1 MEEKKK
7 KVFGAVLATA
17 ALALAVSCTTV
28 APGEAN
34 AGVSA
39 NAKRGEATGGFLFGL
54 IPVTSADVSIST
66 AAANGGV
73 KNIATVDH
81 KAVSYLGIWVVRTTI
96 VTGE

>member
-1 MEEKKK
+1 MKKII
-7 KVFGAVLATA
+7 GAIAAAA
-17 ALALAVSCTTV
+17 ALFLAASCTTV
-28 APGEAN
+28 APGTAN
-34 AGVSA
+34 AGAAA
-39 NAKRGEATGGFLFGL
+39 NAKRGEATGGFLFGV

-81 KAVSYLGIWVVRTTI
+81 KAVSYLGLWVVRTTI

>member
-1 MEEKKK
+1 MK

-28 APGEAN
+28 APGSAD
-34 AGVSA
+34 AGASA
-39 NAKRGEATGGFLFGL
+39 NAKRGEATGGFLFGYV
-54 IPVTSADVSIST
+54 PVMSADVSIST
-66 AAANGGV
+66 AAANGGITKV
-73 KNIATVDH
+73 ATVDH

>member
-1 MEEKKK
+1 MKKI
-7 KVFGAVLATA
+7 FGAILATA

-28 APGEAN
+28 NPGQADSG
-34 AGVSA
+34 ATA
-39 NAKRGEATGGFLFGL
+39 NAKRGEATGGFLMGL
-54 IPVTSADVSIST
+54 IPVMSADVSIST

-73 KNIATVDH
+73 TKIATVDH

>member
-1 MEEKKK
+1 MKKII
-7 KVFGAVLATA
+7 GAIAASA
-17 ALALAVSCTTV
+17 ALFLAVGCTTV
-28 APGEAN
+28 APGSADSG
-34 AGVSA
+34 AVA
-39 NAKRGEATGGFLFGL
+39 NAKRGEATGGFLFGV

-81 KAVSYLGIWVVRTTI
+81 KTVSYLGFWVVRTTI